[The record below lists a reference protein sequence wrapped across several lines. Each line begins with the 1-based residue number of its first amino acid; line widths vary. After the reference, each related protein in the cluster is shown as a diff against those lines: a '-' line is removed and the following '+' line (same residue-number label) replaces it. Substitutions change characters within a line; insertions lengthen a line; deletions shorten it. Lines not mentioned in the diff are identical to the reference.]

1 MQQWNAEIGIFICKC
16 VFRIYNYFK
25 NTVHTKLFFSTVF
38 LYFFKIMMA
47 LRKTLGK
54 KENCSKSLYFCHW
67 NIYGLSAQ
75 NFVNLSSFQVY
86 NGIYKQDVIYYLD
99 NSVSSDDRDLYF
111 PGYKMERADC
121 SGSTKR
127 KTISI

>member
-1 MQQWNAEIGIFICKC
+1 
-16 VFRIYNYFK
+16 
-25 NTVHTKLFFSTVF
+25 
-38 LYFFKIMMA
+38 MMV

-54 KENCSKSLYFCHW
+54 KENCSNSFYFYHW
-67 NIYGLSAQ
+67 NVYGLSAQ
-75 NFVNLSSFQVY
+75 NFVNLCSFQVY
-86 NGIYKQDVIYYLD
+86 NGIYKQGVIYYLD